1 MKIFSLDKMIK
12 GWFIG
17 NFVPSCFKTD
27 LFEVAMKKYQKG
39 DHESKH
45 FHKVASEYT
54 LIASGKV
61 KMNGIEYVAGS
72 IILMEPGE
80 STDFECLEDNTHCV
94 VVKIPCAKN
103 DKYV

>member
-54 LIASGKV
+54 
-61 KMNGIEYVAGS
+61 
-72 IILMEPGE
+72 
-80 STDFECLEDNTHCV
+80 
-94 VVKIPCAKN
+94 
-103 DKYV
+103 